1 MAGRE
6 RSAGSA
12 GNGLATLETHS
23 DGDWRGDPATRRLV
37 SAAAIILS
45 EGVDEETAGGDS
57 VERRE
62 QLVRCSPIRSRRA
75 RDTECGE

>member
-1 MAGRE
+1 MAGQE

-12 GNGLATLETHS
+12 GNGLATPETHS